1 MPVRLPETIRKGKG
15 HFPLPFQLLSWALV
29 TKERQTREKHTH
41 SSEIRFRYLEA
52 FIKGMKT

>member
-29 TKERQTREKHTH
+29 TKERRTQILLKYVLRD
-41 SSEIRFRYLEA
+41 LEA